1 MGARGGPN
9 GKLPAQHG
17 AGHHVPDSGARQN
30 IGSRFTSRRT
40 RLQHQKPLL
49 CLDQSRMACLHH
61 SRVKGAATNT
71 LHWWSGELTA
81 NYLAMQVALDFNTE
95 RKAGVAFFIVF

>member
-1 MGARGGPN
+1 MTH
-9 GKLPAQHG
+9 HG
-17 AGHHVPDSGARQN
+17 AG
-30 IGSRFTSRRT
+30 
-40 RLQHQKPLL
+40 RLKLNCPSLVQYKGI
-49 CLDQSRMACLHH
+49 HH

-71 LHWWSGELTA
+71 HWWSDELTA